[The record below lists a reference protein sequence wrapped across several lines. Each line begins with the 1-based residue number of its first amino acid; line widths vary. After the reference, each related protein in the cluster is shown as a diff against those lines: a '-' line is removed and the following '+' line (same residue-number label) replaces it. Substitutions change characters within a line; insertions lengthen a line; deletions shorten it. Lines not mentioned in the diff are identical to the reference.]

1 MFSFH
6 EFRKFSTVSP
16 HAGREPELR
25 LVLRPDA
32 PDPRLVA
39 LVRLMARRAARDWF
53 RSQQQEQR
61 RRSGP

>member
-1 MFSFH
+1 MTDRPIQSLAPAYRPP
-6 EFRKFSTVSP
+6 ES
-16 HAGREPELR
+16 ELR

-39 LVRLMARRAARDWF
+39 FVRLMARRAAREWF

>member
-1 MFSFH
+1 MTDRPSQSSAPAY
-6 EFRKFSTVSP
+6 RP
-16 HAGREPELR
+16 PEPELR
-25 LVLRPDA
+25 LVLRPNT

-39 LVRLMARRAARDWF
+39 LVRLMARRVARDWF

>member
-1 MFSFH
+1 MTDRPSQSIAPTY
-6 EFRKFSTVSP
+6 RP
-16 HAGREPELR
+16 PEPELR
-25 LVLRPDA
+25 HVLRPNT

-39 LVRLMARRAARDWF
+39 LVRLMARRAVRDWF

>member
-1 MFSFH
+1 MTDRPSQSIAPVY
-6 EFRKFSTVSP
+6 RP
-16 HAGREPELR
+16 PEPELR
-25 LVLRPDA
+25 LVLHPSA

-53 RSQQQEQR
+53 RSQQQEH